1 MYKLLLITIPL
12 LMSMFITT
20 AQSTLHVNAV
30 EFNNFMKSE
39 KGVILDV
46 RTPQEYSRGHID
58 GSTLI
63 NIADREFTTKVNL
76 LQKDKPVYIYCL
88 TGSRSRAAANYM
100 VQQGFSK
107 VYNLQRGILDWQQN
121 NLPIVQSQATVAS
134 KSKTYS
140 TSDFDQLVQSEK
152 LVLVDFHAVWCAPCK
167 QMSPVIDKLSQ
178 NYKGKVKVEK
188 IDVEAN
194 REIAQSNQIQ
204 SIPGF
209 VLFKD
214 GKKAW
219 THKGMITYAELENVL
234 NSNM

>member
-30 EFNNFMKSE
+30 EFNNLMKSE

-100 VQQGFSK
+100 AQQGFSK

-121 NLPIVQSQATVAS
+121 NLPVVQSQATVAS

-140 TSDFDQLVQSEK
+140 KSDFDQLVQSEK

-234 NSNM
+234 NNNM

>member
-30 EFNNFMKSE
+30 EFNNLMKSE

-100 VQQGFSK
+100 AQQGFSK

-121 NLPIVQSQATVAS
+121 NLPVVQSQATVAS

-140 TSDFDQLVQSEK
+140 KSDFDQLVQSEK

-219 THKGMITYAELENVL
+219 THKGMITHAELENVL